1 VNEQRNANEEESMEE
16 TEVTP
21 PLFDVDGSSVMT
33 RITKEDVGRYVI
45 LSVHDPLGYEDDVA
59 AVIAGYMEDS
69 YLVADTHMFVTYTGY
84 YKGTKVTVCSTGSG
98 APETEIALVDFF
110 RFSDADTFIRAGTSG
125 TYLEN
130 VAVGDLV
137 IAAGAVRDEGTSAA
151 YITPTY
157 PAFANYEV
165 MLAML
170 QAADDMGI
178 QHHLGV
184 TRSTDSCQAGQGR
197 PVLGYHQQDS
207 KAQPEYWKQAGIL
220 NFERETSII
229 YTMSSLF
236 GFRACAVNAVVNS
249 TPRKSLEVGAGSDE
263 VFRTVLEGIHLLA
276 KWDEA
281 KEQSGKRY
289 LLPSMMS
296 EVDGR
301 A

>member
-1 VNEQRNANEEESMEE
+1 MEE

-84 YKGTKVTVCSTGSG
+84 YKGTKITVCSTGSG

>member
-1 VNEQRNANEEESMEE
+1 MDR

-33 RITKEDVGRYVI
+33 RITPEDVGRYVI

-59 AVIAGYMEDS
+59 AVIAGYMDDS
-69 YLVADTHMFVTYTGY
+69 YLVADTHMFVTYTGH
-84 YKGTKVTVCSTGSG
+84 YKGIKVTVCSTGSG

-110 RFSDADTFIRAGTSG
+110 RFSQADTFIRAGTSG
-125 TYLEN
+125 TYLDE

-137 IAAGAVRDEGTSAA
+137 IAAGAVRDEGTSQA
-151 YITPTY
+151 YIVPTY

-178 QHHLGV
+178 RHHLGV

-207 KAQPEYWKQAGIL
+207 KAQPEYWTQAGIL

-229 YTMSSLF
+229 YTLSSLF
-236 GFRACAVNAVVNS
+236 GFRAGAVNAVVNS
-249 TPRKSLEVGAGSDE
+249 APRKSLEVGAGSDE

-276 KWDEA
+276 QWDEV
-281 KEQSGKRY
+281 KEKSGKRY
-289 LLPSMMS
+289 LLPSMIS
-296 EVDGR
+296 AEGNRV
-301 A
+301 

>member
-1 VNEQRNANEEESMEE
+1 MNR

-33 RITKEDVGRYVI
+33 RITPEDVGRYVI

-59 AVIAGYMEDS
+59 AVIAGYMDDS
-69 YLVADTHMFVTYTGY
+69 YLVADTHMFVTYTGH

-98 APETEIALVDFF
+98 APETEIALVDFY
-110 RFSDADTFIRAGTSG
+110 RFSQADTFIRAGTSG
-125 TYLEN
+125 TYLDE
-130 VAVGDLV
+130 VAVGDLF
-137 IAAGAVRDEGTSAA
+137 IAAGAVRDEGTSQA
-151 YITPTY
+151 YIVPTY

-170 QAADDMGI
+170 QAADDMEI
-178 QHHLGV
+178 RHHLGV

-207 KAQPEYWKQAGIL
+207 KAQPEYWTQAGIL

-229 YTMSSLF
+229 YTLSSLF
-236 GFRACAVNAVVNS
+236 GFRSCAVNAVVNS
-249 TPRKSLEVGAGSDE
+249 APRKSLEVGAGSDE

-276 KWDEA
+276 QWDEA
-281 KEQSGKRY
+281 KAKSGKRY
-289 LLPSMMS
+289 LLPSMIS
-296 EVDGR
+296 AEGNR